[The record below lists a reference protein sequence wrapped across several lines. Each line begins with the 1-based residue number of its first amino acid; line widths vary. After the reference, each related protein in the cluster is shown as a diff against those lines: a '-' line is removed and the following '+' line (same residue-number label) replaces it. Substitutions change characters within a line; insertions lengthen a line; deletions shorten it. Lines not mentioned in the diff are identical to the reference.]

1 MDKPPI
7 RIFAALQM
15 CCSGDDCCSAPGQT
29 QKEIDNLADAV
40 RDSAPRSQLEVN
52 DIRDARIIDK
62 FPAAAQLFKK
72 YAYNALPI
80 VMVGNDIVSY
90 GISDNEFIINSINKF
105 KKE

>member
-1 MDKPPI
+1 MDNLPI
-7 RIFAALQM
+7 RIFVALQM

-40 RDSAPRSQLEVN
+40 KNSAPRSQLEMHE
-52 DIRDARIIDK
+52 IRDAKVVDK

-80 VMVGNDIVSY
+80 VMAGNDIVSY
-90 GISDNEFIINSINKF
+90 GISDREFIINSINKF